1 MKKLNQLKPTPL
13 WVRLILYF
21 LLLSAVILLLFQG
34 IFNYS
39 LGRHMQ
45 EYIREREETI
55 NKQIV
60 NSLREYYGITGSW
73 DGIHMPLL
81 HAALSTNTRLLLY
94 DDAGRLIGDT
104 GQQGRRHMMM
114 VRDQQPELSDV
125 NTYHYVMGYNDTIV
139 GELVIAHPMTIE
151 TSALLEQDLYFR
163 RAITRSLVWTG
174 LIAISVAMALGVI
187 FSRRLSKPLE
197 DIARGSTL
205 ITRGDY
211 NLELPK
217 YEGKEINDL
226 AGSFNRMAAHLKDL
240 ERLRKRS
247 VADIAHEL
255 RTPLTTMRGYIEA
268 VKDGVM
274 PADPKTME
282 ILLQEIMHLNRVAYD
297 IDELARAE
305 GANRYQMSLEPV
317 SLGQFLHNKVSSFQ
331 PLYREKD
338 LILKLNLPQ
347 QEIVTEQ
354 DPAALGKIISN
365 LLDNAYRYSE
375 PGGYVEVTLQD
386 NPSVES
392 NAVAPLGQKTPDPK
406 ELQLQMDKMVLIKVT
421 DSGIGISEEN
431 LPYIF
436 ERFFRA
442 DPSRE
447 KEESQA
453 GSGIGLALVKELVR
467 AAGGLILVSSKP
479 GEGTTFYL
487 YFLKAN

>member
-1 MKKLNQLKPTPL
+1 MKKLEHFKTLPL
-13 WVRLILYF
+13 WVRLVLYF
-21 LLLSAVILLLFQG
+21 LLLSAVIMLLFQG

-39 LGRHMQ
+39 LDRHLQ
-45 EYIREREETI
+45 NYIREREETL

-60 NSLREYYGITGSW
+60 NSLREYYGANGSW
-73 DGIHMPLL
+73 DGIQMPLI

-94 DDAGRLIGDT
+94 DADGLLIGDT
-104 GQQGRRHMMM
+104 GQERRRHMMM
-114 VRDQQPELSDV
+114 VQEQQPDLTDV
-125 NTYHYVMGYNDTIV
+125 NTYQYVMGYNDTIV
-139 GELVIAHPMTIE
+139 GELLIAHPMTAE
-151 TSALLEQDLYFR
+151 TSAMLEQDLYFR
-163 RAITRSLVWTG
+163 RAISRSLLWTG
-174 LIAISVAMALGVI
+174 LIAISAAMALGII

-197 DIARGSTL
+197 DIAIGSSR

-211 NLELPK
+211 SLELPA

-226 AGSFNRMAAHLKDL
+226 AGSFNRLAAHLREL

-255 RTPLTTMRGYIEA
+255 RTPLTTLRGYIEA

-282 ILLQEIMHLNRVAYD
+282 ILLEEIMHLNRVASD

-305 GANRYQMSLEPV
+305 NINQGQMKREKINI
-317 SLGQFLHNKVSSFQ
+317 GQFLQNKVSSFQ
-331 PLYREKD
+331 PLFQGKE
-338 LILKLNLPQ
+338 LTLKLHLPD
-347 QEIVTEQ
+347 EARTNCQ
-354 DPAALGKIISN
+354 DPAVLGKIISN

-375 PGGYVEVTLQD
+375 PGGTVEVTLQN
-386 NPSVES
+386 NPVIDHT
-392 NAVAPLGQKTPDPK
+392 ALAPLGFEMPVQE
-406 ELQLQMDKMVLIKVT
+406 ELQAKLEDMVLIKVS

-447 KEESQA
+447 KEKSRS
-453 GSGIGLALVKELVR
+453 GSGIGLALVKELTR
-467 AAGGLILVSSKP
+467 AAGGMILVGSKP
-479 GEGTTFYL
+479 GRGTTFYL
-487 YFLKAN
+487 YL

>member
-1 MKKLNQLKPTPL
+1 MKSLEQLRTMPL
-13 WVRLILYF
+13 WVRLVLYF

-34 IFNYS
+34 VFNTS
-39 LGRHMQ
+39 LDRHME
-45 EYIREREETI
+45 EYIIEREEAI

-60 NSLREYYGITGSW
+60 NSLREFYAIYGSW

-94 DDAGRLIGDT
+94 EPTGRLIGDT
-104 GQQGRRHMMM
+104 GQQGRGHMMRM
-114 VRDQQPELSDV
+114 QDQRPDLSGV
-125 NTYHYVMGYNDTIV
+125 STYHYVLGYNDTII
-139 GELVIAHPMTIE
+139 GELVIAHPMTAE
-151 TSALLEQDLYFR
+151 TSALLEQDQYFR
-163 RAITRSLVWTG
+163 SAINRSLVWTG
-174 LIAISVAMALGVI
+174 LIAITAAMALGII

-197 DIARGSTL
+197 DIARGSSR

-211 NLELPK
+211 SLELPR
-217 YEGKEINDL
+217 YEGKEIDDL
-226 AGSFNRMAAHLKDL
+226 AGSFNRLAAHLHEL

-255 RTPLTTMRGYIEA
+255 RTPLTTLRGYIEA
-268 VKDGVM
+268 VTDGVM

-282 ILLQEIMHLNRVAYD
+282 ILLQEIMHLNRVASD
-297 IDELARAE
+297 LDELARAE
-305 GANRYQMSLEPV
+305 GASSDQLNRESLN
-317 SLGQFLHNKVSSFQ
+317 LGKFLHNKISSFR
-331 PLYREKD
+331 PLYSK
-338 LILKLNLPQ
+338 KNLTLHLHIPDE
-347 QEIVTEQ
+347 EIITEQ
-354 DPAALGKIISN
+354 DPVALGKIISN

-375 PGGYVEVTLQD
+375 SGGNVVVNLYENPTLETD
-386 NPSVES
+386 V
-392 NAVAPLGQKTPDPK
+392 VAPLGQETPALD
-406 ELQLQMDKMVLIKVT
+406 ELEGQLNKMVLIEVT

-447 KEESQA
+447 KEQSQA

-467 AAGGLILVSSKP
+467 ALGGLILVSSKP

-487 YFLKAN
+487 YLPKAG